1 MLSLRNILI
10 LTILVS
16 IPPPSTA
23 QDISQARGCTI
34 TCCINC
40 KENYNCKICYNL
52 NKDNKDG
59 CPCVEDL
66 SPRQR
71 AGLKI
76 AAKETVE
83 EEEDNRA
90 ETFLSFDEALDK
102 VSPLKSRFEKFS
114 EDSTI
119 YKKGSEIPLCM
130 PSWCYNSSCT
140 EATCPVCYK
149 KFRRDPQSY
158 PCVNTGKI
166 LLFCTDS
173 LS

>member
-1 MLSLRNILI
+1 MFRILFI
-10 LTILVS
+10 LPILVTIL
-16 IPPPSTA
+16 PPSTA
-23 QDISQARGCTI
+23 QDISQPRGCTI

-76 AAKETVE
+76 AARETVE
-83 EEEDNRA
+83 KEEDNRA
-90 ETFLSFDEALDK
+90 ENFLSSDEALDK
-102 VSPLKSRFEKFS
+102 ISPLKSRFEKLS
-114 EDSTI
+114 ENSKI
-119 YKKGSEIPLCM
+119 YKKGSEIPLCK
-130 PSWCYNSSCT
+130 PSCCPDSSCT
-140 EATCPVCYK
+140 EATCPVCYR
-149 KFRRDPQSY
+149 KFKRDPQSC

-166 LLFCTDS
+166 LPFWL
-173 LS
+173 